1 MKFLLSFFII
11 LFTGFVNLSGVA
23 ACQADTN
30 TADFQSS
37 FEDFILKSQD
47 QHHIDFNWPGTA
59 PEITVA
65 EFEIEES
72 NTFSKEK
79 HIASIPFFGLPATVI
94 KHFYTYKYNYLD
106 SETIT
111 PVRASVKS
119 YLLFQVFRL

>member
-11 LFTGFVNLSGVA
+11 LFTGFINLTGVTA
-23 ACQADTN
+23 FQADTN
-30 TADFQSS
+30 TADFRSS

-47 QHHIDFNWPGTA
+47 QQHIDFNWPGTS
-59 PEITVA
+59 PEITIA

-72 NTFSKEK
+72 DKISKEK
-79 HIASIPFFGLPATVI
+79 HVASIPFFGLSATVI